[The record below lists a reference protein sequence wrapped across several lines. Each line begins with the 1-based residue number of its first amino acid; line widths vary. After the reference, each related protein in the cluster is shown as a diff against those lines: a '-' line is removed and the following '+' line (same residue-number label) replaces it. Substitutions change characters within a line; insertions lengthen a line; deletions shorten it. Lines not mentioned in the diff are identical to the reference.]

1 MFSLQTLLVI
11 ISHSIIVIVSL
22 VGNILVFYISMRY
35 RKRTNFNSL
44 VTNLAVSDLVLTIF
58 VTGRLHQTIAGNWL
72 LPEFVCS
79 FNVYLG
85 MLGSVISPYI
95 MFAIA
100 CERYSAIV
108 NPLNTES
115 FVRCQKSKIIFMIWT
130 TCGIYSLI

>member
-11 ISHSIIVIVSL
+11 ISHSIIIIVSL
-22 VGNILVFYISMRY
+22 VGNIFVCYISIRF

-44 VTNLAVSDLVLTIF
+44 VTNLAVSDLLLTLWM
-58 VTGRLHQTIAGNWL
+58 TGRLHQIIAGHWL
-72 LPEFVCS
+72 LPEFLCS

-85 MLGSVISPYI
+85 ILGGIISPYF

-108 NPLNTES
+108 NPLNTAS
-115 FVRCQKSKIIFMIWT
+115 FVRCQKSK
-130 TCGIYSLI
+130 